1 MDGLLTE
8 ALALTEQERTMGGKE
23 ELLKLAYKQLD
34 QAAMEEELLAL
45 EAEAL
50 AVKVDLAEAALH
62 PILPRRRTR
71 LGPPAWEAL

>member
-1 MDGLLTE
+1 MDGLMTE

-50 AVKVDLAEAALH
+50 AVKVDLAEAALR
-62 PILPRRRTR
+62 PLLP
-71 LGPPAWEAL
+71 